1 MAFVYSPLGVGI
13 LAMLVASFFFA
24 VMGAEGKIL
33 SDHLSSMEIAF
44 FRAFIM
50 SLFLLPMVIGKPI
63 KYAHQR
69 KGGWWI
75 LTIRSVVG
83 GLSFVALFYNI
94 STIALGTAIAFAQGM
109 PLYIVVLSM
118 IFLKERIGWGVV
130 VFTIIGFVGI
140 LLICDPRLDTL
151 EALNIFL
158 GIANGLGMAVAF
170 LNLQALKDYFTSSFI
185 IFFTGVV
192 MCLVACV
199 VSFLPFSPMSQAWV
213 MPKGIEWLHLLLL
226 GFFGTIGQYF
236 LTKAYMNA
244 PAGIISPIDYTR
256 LVFSWILGLMLG
268 DALPS
273 LETSLGIVL
282 IIISGIGVGLPV
294 FLNDMK
300 SYRQR
305 RKNAQN

>member
-1 MAFVYSPLGVGI
+1 MYSPLSIGI
-13 LAMLVASFFFA
+13 LAMLVSSFFFA

-33 SDHLSSMEIAF
+33 SNHLSPIEIAF
-44 FRAFIM
+44 FRAFVM
-50 SLFLLPMVIGKPI
+50 LLFLLPMVIGKPI
-63 KYAHQR
+63 KHAYQR

-75 LTIRSVVG
+75 LTARAVAG

-94 STIALGTAIAFAQGM
+94 STIALGTATAFAQSM
-109 PLYIVVLSM
+109 PLYIVVLSI
-118 IFLKERIGWGVV
+118 IFLKERIKWGVIA
-130 VFTIIGFVGI
+130 FTIIGFVGI

-151 EALNIFL
+151 GAFNIFL
-158 GIANGLGMAVAF
+158 GIVSGLGMAIAF

-192 MCLVACV
+192 MCLVACI
-199 VSFLPFSPMSQAWV
+199 VSFVPFSPMSQAWV
-213 MPKGIEWLHLLLL
+213 MPRGIEWLHLVLL

-273 LETSLGIVL
+273 LETALGIVL

-294 FLNDMK
+294 FLHDMRN
-300 SYRQR
+300 YRQR
-305 RKNAQN
+305 RKNG